1 MRISTI
7 AYELKQGFKNI
18 ARNWMFSLASIVT
31 MAACIFIFGIFYS
44 IVTNVNHIIKGVE
57 EDVPITV
64 LFDENVGD
72 AVIQDVGRR
81 IEGRPEVLEV
91 KYVSAEEAWEGFRD
105 QYFGDS
111 KVAAE
116 GFQDDNPL
124 ANSANYEVY
133 VKEIEQQGDLVA
145 YIEGLEGVREVRQS
159 ESAARTLG
167 SFNRLVGTISIAIIA
182 ILLVVAVF
190 LISNTIS
197 TGITIRREEIG
208 IMKLIGATDLFVR
221 TPFLLEGII
230 LGLIGAAIPLAG
242 LYVMYNQVII
252 HILER
257 FKVLDG
263 ILQFVPV
270 WQVFKVLLP
279 VGLAL
284 GMGIGFFG
292 SLFTTRKHVKVEKAA
307 ELDRNSNRQ

>member
-1 MRISTI
+1 MRISTVV
-7 AYELKQGFKNI
+7 YELKQGFKNI

-44 IVTNVNHIIKGVE
+44 IVTNVNHIVKSVE

-64 LFDENVGD
+64 LFEENVGD
-72 AVIQDVGRR
+72 EVIEDVGRR
-81 IEGRPEVLEV
+81 IKARPEVLDV
-91 KYVSAEEAWEGFRD
+91 KFVSAEEAWEIFRN
-105 QYFGDS
+105 QYFGES
-111 KVAAE
+111 KDAAE

-133 VKEIEQQGDLVA
+133 VKEIERQSSLVS

-159 ESAARTLG
+159 EGAAKTLG
-167 SFNRLVGTISIAIIA
+167 SFNRLVAMISIAIIA
-182 ILLVVAVF
+182 ILLIVAIF

-208 IMKLIGATDLFVR
+208 IMKLIGATDFFVR

-230 LGLIGAAIPLAG
+230 LGLIGAGIPLAA
-242 LYVMYNQVII
+242 LFVMYNQVISQ
-252 HILER
+252 ILEK
-257 FKVLDG
+257 FQVLDG

-270 WQVFKVLLP
+270 EQVFRVLLP

-292 SLFTTRKHVKVEKAA
+292 SLFTTRKHLKV
-307 ELDRNSNRQ
+307 

>member
-7 AYELKQGFKNI
+7 VYELKQGFKNI

-44 IVTNVNHIIKGVE
+44 IVTNVNHIVKSVE

-64 LFDENVGD
+64 LFEESVGKE
-72 AVIQDVGRR
+72 VIEDVGRR
-81 IEGRPEVLEV
+81 IKARPEVLDV
-91 KYVSAEEAWEGFRD
+91 KFVSADEAWETFRD
-105 QYFGDS
+105 QYFGES
-111 KVAAE
+111 KDAAE

-133 VKEIEQQGDLVA
+133 VKEIERQGSLVE
-145 YIEGLEGVREVRQS
+145 YVEGLEGVREVRQS
-159 ESAARTLG
+159 EGAAKTLG
-167 SFNRLVGTISIAIIA
+167 SFNRLVALISIAIIA
-182 ILLVVAVF
+182 ILLIVAIF

-230 LGLIGAAIPLAG
+230 LGLIGAGIPLAA
-242 LYVMYNQVII
+242 LFVMYNQVISR
-252 HILER
+252 ILEK
-257 FKVLDG
+257 FQVLDG
-263 ILQFVPV
+263 ILQFVPAS
-270 WQVFKVLLP
+270 QVFRVLLP
-279 VGLAL
+279 VSLAL

-292 SLFTTRKHVKVEKAA
+292 SLFTTRKHLKV
-307 ELDRNSNRQ
+307 

>member
-81 IEGRPEVLEV
+81 IEGSPEVLEV

-208 IMKLIGATDLFVR
+208 IMKLIGATDFFVR

-292 SLFTTRKHVKVEKAA
+292 SLFTTRKHLKV
-307 ELDRNSNRQ
+307 

>member
-197 TGITIRREEIG
+197 TGITIRRGEIG

-292 SLFTTRKHVKVEKAA
+292 SLFTTRKHLKV
-307 ELDRNSNRQ
+307 

>member
-133 VKEIEQQGDLVA
+133 VKEIEQQEDLVA

-182 ILLVVAVF
+182 ILLVVAIF
-190 LISNTIS
+190 LISNTVA

-292 SLFTTRKHVKVEKAA
+292 SLFTTRKHLKV
-307 ELDRNSNRQ
+307 

>member
-1 MRISTI
+1 
-7 AYELKQGFKNI
+7 
-18 ARNWMFSLASIVT
+18 MFSLASIVT

-44 IVTNVNHIIKGVE
+44 IVTNVNHIVKSVE

-64 LFDENVGD
+64 LFEENVGD
-72 AVIQDVGRR
+72 EVIEDVGRR
-81 IEGRPEVLEV
+81 IKARPEVLDV
-91 KYVSAEEAWEGFRD
+91 KFVSAEEAWEIFRN
-105 QYFGDS
+105 QYFGES
-111 KVAAE
+111 KDAAE

-133 VKEIEQQGDLVA
+133 VKEIERQSSLVS

-159 ESAARTLG
+159 EGAAKTLG
-167 SFNRLVGTISIAIIA
+167 SFNRLVAMISIAIIA
-182 ILLVVAVF
+182 ILLIVAIF

-230 LGLIGAAIPLAG
+230 LGLIGAGIPLAA
-242 LYVMYNQVII
+242 LFVMYNQVISQ
-252 HILER
+252 ILEK
-257 FKVLDG
+257 FQVLDG

-270 WQVFKVLLP
+270 EQVFRVLLP

-292 SLFTTRKHVKVEKAA
+292 SLFTTRKHLKV
-307 ELDRNSNRQ
+307 

>member
-1 MRISTI
+1 
-7 AYELKQGFKNI
+7 
-18 ARNWMFSLASIVT
+18 MFSLASIVT

-44 IVTNVNHIIKGVE
+44 IVTNVNHIVKSVE

-64 LFDENVGD
+64 LFEEKVGD
-72 AVIQDVGRR
+72 EVIEDVGRR
-81 IEGRPEVLEV
+81 IKARPEVLDV
-91 KYVSAEEAWEGFRD
+91 KFVSAEEAWEIFRN
-105 QYFGDS
+105 QYFGES
-111 KVAAE
+111 KDAAE

-133 VKEIEQQGDLVA
+133 VKEIERQSSLVS

-159 ESAARTLG
+159 EGAAKTLG
-167 SFNRLVGTISIAIIA
+167 SFNRLVAMISIAIIA
-182 ILLVVAVF
+182 ILLIVAIF

-208 IMKLIGATDLFVR
+208 IMKLIGATDFFVR

-230 LGLIGAAIPLAG
+230 LGLIGAGIPLAA
-242 LYVMYNQVII
+242 LFVMYNQVISQ
-252 HILER
+252 ILEK
-257 FKVLDG
+257 FQVLDG

-270 WQVFKVLLP
+270 EQVFRVLLP

-292 SLFTTRKHVKVEKAA
+292 SLFTTRKHLKV
-307 ELDRNSNRQ
+307 

>member
-133 VKEIEQQGDLVA
+133 VKEIEQQEDLVA

-182 ILLVVAVF
+182 ILLVVAIF

-270 WQVFKVLLP
+270 WQGFKVLLP

-292 SLFTTRKHVKVEKAA
+292 SLFTTRKHLKV
-307 ELDRNSNRQ
+307 

>member
-44 IVTNVNHIIKGVE
+44 IVTNVDHIVKSVE
-57 EDVPITV
+57 EEVPITV
-64 LFDENVGD
+64 LFQENVGE
-72 AVIQDVGRR
+72 AVIKDVGRR
-81 IEGRPEVLEV
+81 IQDRPEVLEIR
-91 KYVSAEEAWEGFRD
+91 YVSAEEAWESFKD
-105 QYFGDS
+105 QYFGES
-111 KVAAE
+111 KAAAE

-124 ANSANYEVY
+124 ANSSNYEVY
-133 VKEIEQQGDLVA
+133 VKQIEQQGELVA

-159 ESAARTLG
+159 ESAAKTLV
-167 SFNRLVGTISIAIIA
+167 SFNRLVATISIAIIA
-182 ILLVVAVF
+182 ILLIVAVF
-190 LISNTIS
+190 LISNTIA
-197 TGITIRREEIG
+197 TGITIRREEIA

-230 LGLIGAAIPLAG
+230 LGLIGAAIPLAA
-242 LYVMYNQVII
+242 LFVMYNQVIWQ
-252 HILER
+252 ILEK

-270 WQVFKVLLP
+270 GQVFKVLLP

-292 SLFTTRKHVKVEKAA
+292 SLFTTRKHLKV
-307 ELDRNSNRQ
+307 

>member
-81 IEGRPEVLEV
+81 IEGRPEVLEI
-91 KYVSAEEAWEGFRD
+91 KYVSAEEAWESFRD

-159 ESAARTLG
+159 ESAAKTLG
-167 SFNRLVGTISIAIIA
+167 SFNRLVGMVSIAIIA

-252 HILER
+252 HILEK
-257 FKVLDG
+257 FEVLDG

-292 SLFTTRKHVKVEKAA
+292 SLFTTRKHLKV
-307 ELDRNSNRQ
+307 

>member
-7 AYELKQGFKNI
+7 VYELKQGFKNI

-44 IVTNVNHIIKGVE
+44 IVTNVNHIVKSVE

-64 LFDENVGD
+64 LFEENVGKE
-72 AVIQDVGRR
+72 VIEDVGRR
-81 IEGRPEVLEV
+81 IKARPEVLDV
-91 KYVSAEEAWEGFRD
+91 KFVSADEAWETFRD
-105 QYFGDS
+105 QYFGES
-111 KVAAE
+111 KDAAE

-133 VKEIEQQGDLVA
+133 VKEIERQGSLVE
-145 YIEGLEGVREVRQS
+145 YVEGLEGVREVRQS
-159 ESAARTLG
+159 EGAAKTLG
-167 SFNRLVGTISIAIIA
+167 SFNRLVALISIAIIA
-182 ILLVVAVF
+182 ILLIVAIF

-230 LGLIGAAIPLAG
+230 LGLIGAGIPLAA
-242 LYVMYNQVII
+242 LFVMYNQVISR
-252 HILER
+252 ILEK
-257 FKVLDG
+257 FQVLDG
-263 ILQFVPV
+263 ILQFVPAS
-270 WQVFKVLLP
+270 QVFRVLLP
-279 VGLAL
+279 VSLAL

-292 SLFTTRKHVKVEKAA
+292 SLFTTRKHLKV
-307 ELDRNSNRQ
+307 

>member
-7 AYELKQGFKNI
+7 VYELKQGFKNI
-18 ARNWMFSLASIVT
+18 VRNWMFSLASIVT

-44 IVTNVNHIIKGVE
+44 IVTNVNHMVKGVE
-57 EDVPITV
+57 SDVSMTV
-64 LFDENVGD
+64 FFEKDVGD
-72 AVIQDVGRR
+72 AVIDDVGRR
-81 IEGRPEVLEV
+81 IQERPEVSEINF
-91 KYVSAEEAWEGFRD
+91 VSAEEAWEGFQE

-111 KVAAE
+111 KEAAE

-124 ANSANYEVY
+124 ANSASYEVY
-133 VKEIEQQGDLVA
+133 VDQIEKQSDLVS
-145 YIEGLEGVREVRQS
+145 YIESLEGVREVRHS
-159 ESAARTLG
+159 ESAVRTLG
-167 SFNRLVGTISIAIIA
+167 TFNRLIATISIAIIA

-221 TPFLLEGII
+221 TPFLMEGII
-230 LGLIGAAIPLAG
+230 LGLIGAAIPLG
-242 LYVMYNQVII
+242 MLFVMYNQVIAYT
-252 HILER
+252 LEK
-257 FKVLDG
+257 FQVLDG

-270 WQVFKVLLP
+270 GEIFRTLLP
-279 VGLAL
+279 VGLIL

-292 SLFTTRKHVKVEKAA
+292 SLFTTRKHLKV
-307 ELDRNSNRQ
+307 

>member
-182 ILLVVAVF
+182 ILLVVAIF

-208 IMKLIGATDLFVR
+208 IMKLIGATDFFVR

-292 SLFTTRKHVKVEKAA
+292 SLFTTRKHLKV
-307 ELDRNSNRQ
+307 

>member
-7 AYELKQGFKNI
+7 VYELKQGFKNI
-18 ARNWMFSLASIVT
+18 VRNWMFSLASIVT

-44 IVTNVNHIIKGVE
+44 IVTNVNHMVKGVE
-57 EDVPITV
+57 SDVSMTV
-64 LFDENVGD
+64 FFEKDVGD
-72 AVIQDVGRR
+72 AVIDDVGRR
-81 IEGRPEVLEV
+81 IQERPEVSEINF
-91 KYVSAEEAWEGFRD
+91 VSAEEAWEGFQE

-111 KVAAE
+111 KEAAE

-124 ANSANYEVY
+124 ANSASYEVY
-133 VKEIEQQGDLVA
+133 VDQIEKQNDLVS
-145 YIEGLEGVREVRQS
+145 YIESLEGVREVRHS
-159 ESAARTLG
+159 ESAVRTLG
-167 SFNRLVGTISIAIIA
+167 TFNRLIATISIAIIA

-221 TPFLLEGII
+221 TPFLMEGII
-230 LGLIGAAIPLAG
+230 LGLIGAAIPLG
-242 LYVMYNQVII
+242 MLFVMYNQVIAYT
-252 HILER
+252 LEK
-257 FKVLDG
+257 FQVLDG

-270 WQVFKVLLP
+270 GEIFRTLLP
-279 VGLAL
+279 VGLIL

-292 SLFTTRKHVKVEKAA
+292 SLFTTRKHLKV
-307 ELDRNSNRQ
+307 

>member
-182 ILLVVAVF
+182 ILLVVAIF

-292 SLFTTRKHVKVEKAA
+292 SLFTTRKHLKV
-307 ELDRNSNRQ
+307 

>member
-133 VKEIEQQGDLVA
+133 VKEIEQQEDLVA

-182 ILLVVAVF
+182 ILLVVAIF

-252 HILER
+252 HMLER

-292 SLFTTRKHVKVEKAA
+292 SLFTTRKHLKV
-307 ELDRNSNRQ
+307 

>member
-7 AYELKQGFKNI
+7 VYELKQGFKNI

-44 IVTNVNHIIKGVE
+44 IVTNVNHIVKGVE

-64 LFDENVGD
+64 LFEENVSD
-72 AVIQDVGRR
+72 EVIEDVGKR
-81 IEGRPEVLEV
+81 IEARPEVLEIR
-91 KYVSAEEAWEGFRD
+91 YVSAEQAWEEFRD
-105 QYFGDS
+105 QYFGES
-111 KVAAE
+111 KDAAE

-124 ANSANYEVY
+124 ANSSNYEVY
-133 VKEIEQQGDLVA
+133 VKQIEEQSDLVA

-159 ESAARTLG
+159 ERAAKTLG
-167 SFNRLVGTISIAIIA
+167 TFNRLVATISISIIV
-182 ILLVVAVF
+182 ILLIVAIF
-190 LISNTIS
+190 LISNTVS

-230 LGLIGAAIPLAG
+230 LGLIGAAIPLAA
-242 LYVMYNQVII
+242 LFVMYNQVIAY
-252 HILER
+252 ILKK
-257 FKVLDG
+257 FQVLDG

-270 WQVFKVLLP
+270 GQVFHVLLP
-279 VGLAL
+279 VSLVL

-292 SLFTTRKHVKVEKAA
+292 SLFTTRKHLKV
-307 ELDRNSNRQ
+307 

>member
-111 KVAAE
+111 KVAAG

-292 SLFTTRKHVKVEKAA
+292 SLFTTRKHLKV
-307 ELDRNSNRQ
+307 

>member
-44 IVTNVNHIIKGVE
+44 IVTNVNHIVKGVE

-64 LFDENVGD
+64 LFVEDVGD
-72 AVIQDVGRR
+72 EVIQDVGRR
-81 IEGRPEVLEV
+81 IKERPEVLEV
-91 KYVSAEEAWEGFRD
+91 KYVSADEAWESFRD

-111 KVAAE
+111 KAAAE

-133 VKEIEQQGDLVA
+133 VKEIEQQSDLVA

-159 ESAARTLG
+159 ESAAKTLG
-167 SFNRLVGTISIAIIA
+167 SFNRLVATISIAIIA
-182 ILLVVAVF
+182 ILLVVAIF

-197 TGITIRREEIG
+197 TGITIRREEIA

-230 LGLIGAAIPLAG
+230 LGLIGAAIPLAA

-252 HILER
+252 HILEK

-270 WQVFKVLLP
+270 RQVFGVLLP

-292 SLFTTRKHVKVEKAA
+292 SLFTTRKHLKV
-307 ELDRNSNRQ
+307 

>member
-270 WQVFKVLLP
+270 WQ
-279 VGLAL
+279 
-284 GMGIGFFG
+284 GF
-292 SLFTTRKHVKVEKAA
+292 
-307 ELDRNSNRQ
+307 

>member
-7 AYELKQGFKNI
+7 VYELKQGFKNI

-44 IVTNVNHIIKGVE
+44 IVTNVNHIVKSVE

-64 LFDENVGD
+64 LFEENVGKE
-72 AVIQDVGRR
+72 VIEDVGRR
-81 IEGRPEVLEV
+81 IQSRPEVLEI
-91 KYVSAEEAWEGFRD
+91 KFVSADEAWESFRD
-105 QYFGDS
+105 QYFGEA
-111 KVAAE
+111 KEAAE

-133 VKEIEQQGDLVA
+133 VKKIEQQGSLVE
-145 YIEGLEGVREVRQS
+145 YVKGLEGVREVRQS
-159 ESAARTLG
+159 EGAAKTLG
-167 SFNRLVGTISIAIIA
+167 SFNRLVTTISIAIIA
-182 ILLVVAVF
+182 ILLVVAIF

-221 TPFLLEGII
+221 APFLLEGII
-230 LGLIGAAIPLAG
+230 LGLIGAGIPLAA
-242 LYVMYNQVII
+242 LFVMYNQVISR
-252 HILER
+252 ILEK
-257 FKVLDG
+257 FQALDG

-270 WQVFKVLLP
+270 SQVFRVLLP

-292 SLFTTRKHVKVEKAA
+292 SLFTTRKHLKV
-307 ELDRNSNRQ
+307 

>member
-44 IVTNVNHIIKGVE
+44 IVTNVN
-57 EDVPITV
+57 
-64 LFDENVGD
+64 
-72 AVIQDVGRR
+72 QDVGRR

-182 ILLVVAVF
+182 ILLVVAIF

-292 SLFTTRKHVKVEKAA
+292 SLFTTRKHLKV
-307 ELDRNSNRQ
+307 

>member
-292 SLFTTRKHVKVEKAA
+292 SLFTTRKHLKV
-307 ELDRNSNRQ
+307 

>member
-7 AYELKQGFKNI
+7 VYELKQGFKNI

-44 IVTNVNHIIKGVE
+44 IVTNVNHIVKGVE

-64 LFDENVGD
+64 LFEENVGD
-72 AVIQDVGRR
+72 EVIEDVGKR
-81 IEGRPEVLEV
+81 IEARPEVLEIR
-91 KYVSAEEAWEGFRD
+91 YVSAEQAWEEFRD
-105 QYFGDS
+105 QYFGES
-111 KVAAE
+111 KDAAE

-124 ANSANYEVY
+124 ANSSNYEVY
-133 VKEIEQQGDLVA
+133 VKQIEEQSDLVA

-159 ESAARTLG
+159 ERAAKTLG
-167 SFNRLVGTISIAIIA
+167 TFNRLVATISISIIV
-182 ILLVVAVF
+182 ILLIVAIF
-190 LISNTIS
+190 LISNTVS

-230 LGLIGAAIPLAG
+230 LGLIGAAIPLAV
-242 LYVMYNQVII
+242 LFVMYNQVITY
-252 HILER
+252 ILKK
-257 FKVLDG
+257 FQVLDG

-270 WQVFKVLLP
+270 GQVFQVLLP
-279 VGLAL
+279 VSLVL

-292 SLFTTRKHVKVEKAA
+292 SLFTTRKHLKV
-307 ELDRNSNRQ
+307 

>member
-7 AYELKQGFKNI
+7 VYELKQGFKNI

-44 IVTNVNHIIKGVE
+44 IVTNVNHIVKGVE

-64 LFDENVGD
+64 LFEENVGNE
-72 AVIQDVGRR
+72 VIEDVGKR
-81 IEGRPEVLEV
+81 IEARPEVLEI
-91 KYVSAEEAWEGFRD
+91 KYVSAEQAWEEFRD
-105 QYFGDS
+105 QYFGES
-111 KVAAE
+111 KDAAE

-124 ANSANYEVY
+124 ANSSNYEVY
-133 VKEIEQQGDLVA
+133 VKQIEEQSDLVA

-159 ESAARTLG
+159 ERAAKTLG
-167 SFNRLVGTISIAIIA
+167 TFNRLVATISISIIV
-182 ILLVVAVF
+182 ILLIVAIF
-190 LISNTIS
+190 LISNTVS

-221 TPFLLEGII
+221 APFLLEGII
-230 LGLIGAAIPLAG
+230 LGLIGAAIPLAV
-242 LYVMYNQVII
+242 LFVMYNQVIAY
-252 HILER
+252 ILKK
-257 FKVLDG
+257 FQVLDG

-270 WQVFKVLLP
+270 GQVFQVLLP
-279 VGLAL
+279 VSLVL

-292 SLFTTRKHVKVEKAA
+292 SLFTTRKHLKV
-307 ELDRNSNRQ
+307 

>member
-7 AYELKQGFKNI
+7 VYELKQGFKNI

-44 IVTNVNHIIKGVE
+44 IVTNVNHIVKGVE

-64 LFDENVGD
+64 LFEENVGD
-72 AVIQDVGRR
+72 EVIEDVGKR
-81 IEGRPEVLEV
+81 IEARPEVLEIR
-91 KYVSAEEAWEGFRD
+91 YVSAEQAWEEFRD
-105 QYFGDS
+105 QYFGES
-111 KVAAE
+111 KDAAE

-124 ANSANYEVY
+124 ANSSNYEVY
-133 VKEIEQQGDLVA
+133 VKQIEEQSDLVA

-159 ESAARTLG
+159 ERAAKTLG
-167 SFNRLVGTISIAIIA
+167 TFNRLVATISISIIV
-182 ILLVVAVF
+182 ILLFVAIF
-190 LISNTIS
+190 LISNTVS

-230 LGLIGAAIPLAG
+230 LGLIGAAIPLAA
-242 LYVMYNQVII
+242 LFVMYNQVIAY
-252 HILER
+252 ILKK
-257 FKVLDG
+257 FQVLDG

-270 WQVFKVLLP
+270 GQVFHVLLP
-279 VGLAL
+279 VSLVL

-292 SLFTTRKHVKVEKAA
+292 SLFTTRKHLKV
-307 ELDRNSNRQ
+307 

>member
-133 VKEIEQQGDLVA
+133 VKEIEQQEDLVA

-182 ILLVVAVF
+182 ILLVVAIF

-292 SLFTTRKHVKVEKAA
+292 SLFTTRKHLKV
-307 ELDRNSNRQ
+307 

>member
-44 IVTNVNHIIKGVE
+44 IVTNVDHIVKSVE
-57 EDVPITV
+57 EEVPITV
-64 LFDENVGD
+64 LFEENVGEE
-72 AVIQDVGRR
+72 VIKDVGRR
-81 IEGRPEVLEV
+81 IQDRPEVLEIR
-91 KYVSAEEAWEGFRD
+91 YVSAEEAWETFRD
-105 QYFGDS
+105 QYFGGS
-111 KVAAE
+111 KAAAE
-116 GFQDDNPL
+116 GFHDDNPL
-124 ANSANYEVY
+124 ANSSNYEVY
-133 VKEIEQQGDLVA
+133 VKQIEQQGDLVA

-159 ESAARTLG
+159 ESAVKTLV
-167 SFNRLVGTISIAIIA
+167 SFNRLVATVSIAIIA
-182 ILLVVAVF
+182 ILLVVAIF

-230 LGLIGAAIPLAG
+230 LGLIGAAIPLAA
-242 LYVMYNQVII
+242 LFVMYNQVIL
-252 HILER
+252 HILEK

-270 WQVFKVLLP
+270 GQVFRVLLP
-279 VGLAL
+279 VGLML

-292 SLFTTRKHVKVEKAA
+292 SLFTTRKHLNV
-307 ELDRNSNRQ
+307 